1 MKVRSKRS
9 MSGISTVIGMCTY
22 EYDESNF
29 YHKQKYTIENSNFS
43 RKFEF
48 ESREEFIN
56 EIMKNELY
64 SNRNKFDVLEFVRS
78 LEAAAQIW

>member
-29 YHKQKYTIENSNFS
+29 YHRRKMKLFSLNF
-43 RKFEF
+43 
-48 ESREEFIN
+48 
-56 EIMKNELY
+56 L
-64 SNRNKFDVLEFVRS
+64 
-78 LEAAAQIW
+78 